1 MMIDDMAWVESLSPE
16 ALKRLAERM
25 GEIVP
30 TSTQQTKTE
39 KKERLL
45 QVGQAAEFL
54 GMSTTTFYR
63 KREKYH
69 RIFKPLEC
77 GERGQKFKQS
87 DLEKLIEEH
96 PEIL

>member
-16 ALKRLAERM
+16 ALKRLAERIS
-25 GEIVP
+25 EV
-30 TSTQQTKTE
+30 TSTPTETE
-39 KKERLL
+39 KEERLL
-45 QVGQAAEFL
+45 KVGETAEFL

-69 RIFKPLEC
+69 QIFNPLEC
-77 GERGQKFKQS
+77 GERGQKFRQS

>member
-1 MMIDDMAWVESLSPE
+1 MMIDDVAWVESLSPK

-25 GEIVP
+25 GEVVP

-39 KKERLL
+39 RQERLL

-77 GERGQKFKQS
+77 GEQGTKFRQS
-87 DLEKLIEEH
+87 DLERLIEEH
-96 PEIL
+96 PEVL

>member
-1 MMIDDMAWVESLSPE
+1 MMIDDMAWVESLSPK
-16 ALKRLAERM
+16 ALKRLAERI
-25 GEIVP
+25 GEV
-30 TSTQQTKTE
+30 TSTPQTKTE
-39 KKERLL
+39 KEERLL

>member
-1 MMIDDMAWVESLSPE
+1 MIDDVAWVESLSPE
-16 ALKRLAERM
+16 ALKRLAERI
-25 GEIVP
+25 GEV
-30 TSTQQTKTE
+30 TSTPQTKTE
-39 KKERLL
+39 KKEQML

-69 RIFKPLEC
+69 QIFKPLEC

>member
-1 MMIDDMAWVESLSPE
+1 MMIDDMTWVESLSPK
-16 ALKRLAERM
+16 ALKRLAERI
-25 GEIVP
+25 GEV
-30 TSTQQTKTE
+30 TSTPTETE
-39 KKERLL
+39 KEERLL

-77 GERGQKFKQS
+77 GERGQKFRQS

>member
-1 MMIDDMAWVESLSPE
+1 MIDDVAWVESLSPE

-69 RIFKPLEC
+69 QILSRWSVAN
-77 GERGQKFKQS
+77 RGQSSGSQTWKS
-87 DLEKLIEEH
+87 
-96 PEIL
+96 

>member
-1 MMIDDMAWVESLSPE
+1 MMIDDMAWVESLSPK
-16 ALKRLAERM
+16 ALKRLAERI
-25 GEIVP
+25 GEV
-30 TSTQQTKTE
+30 TSAPQTKTE

>member
-1 MMIDDMAWVESLSPE
+1 MMIDDVAWVESLSPE
-16 ALKRLAERM
+16 ALKRLVERI
-25 GEIVP
+25 GEV
-30 TSTQQTKTE
+30 TSTPTETE
-39 KKERLL
+39 KEERLL
-45 QVGQAAEFL
+45 KVGETAEFL

-69 RIFKPLEC
+69 QIFKPLEC
-77 GERGQKFKQS
+77 GERGQKFRQS

>member
-1 MMIDDMAWVESLSPE
+1 MMIDDMTWVESLSPE
-16 ALKRLAERM
+16 ALKRLAERI
-25 GEIVP
+25 GEV
-30 TSTQQTKTE
+30 TSTPQTKTE
-39 KKERLL
+39 KKEQML

-77 GERGQKFKQS
+77 GERGQKFRQS

>member
-1 MMIDDMAWVESLSPE
+1 MMINDMQWVESLSPE
-16 ALKRLAERM
+16 ALKRLAERI
-25 GEIVP
+25 GEV
-30 TSTQQTKTE
+30 TSTPQTKTE

-45 QVGQAAEFL
+45 QVGQAAKFL

-96 PEIL
+96 PEVL

>member
-16 ALKRLAERM
+16 ALKRLAERIS
-25 GEIVP
+25 EV
-30 TSTQQTKTE
+30 TSTPTETE
-39 KKERLL
+39 KEERLL
-45 QVGQAAEFL
+45 KVGETAEFL

-69 RIFKPLEC
+69 QIFKPLEC
-77 GERGQKFKQS
+77 GERGQKFRQS

>member
-1 MMIDDMAWVESLSPE
+1 MMIDDVAWVDNLSPE
-16 ALKRLAERM
+16 ALKRLAERI
-25 GEIVP
+25 GEV
-30 TSTQQTKTE
+30 TSTPQTKTE

-45 QVGQAAEFL
+45 KVGETAKFL
-54 GMSTTTFYR
+54 GISSATLR
-63 KREKYH
+63 RRREKYPD
-69 RIFKPLEC
+69 IFKPLEC

>member
-1 MMIDDMAWVESLSPE
+1 MIDDMAWVESLSPE
-16 ALKRLAERM
+16 ALKRLAERI
-25 GEIVP
+25 GEVIPVK
-30 TSTQQTKTE
+30 QTKTE

-69 RIFKPLEC
+69 QIFKPLEC
-77 GERGQKFKQS
+77 GEQGTKFKQS